1 MEDVFIAGAYVTPFG
16 KFPDMS
22 LRMLA
27 ADAVAGVLADAG
39 CGPDEIDMVFFANA
53 AEGLLT
59 GQESIRGEVA
69 LDGTGLLGK
78 PVVNCENA
86 CASGSTAAHLAIMAV
101 RSGSADVALAL
112 GAEKLTNPDRARTF
126 SVFKSGWDVERF
138 GGPDDSSDQSAFM
151 SVYAQMTRDYMA
163 RTDAT
168 VEDFAAIS
176 VKSHNNGALNPNAQ
190 YRDPVTIEEVLASRV
205 IDDPLRLL
213 MCSPIG
219 DGASAVVVANHRGLA
234 RLDAEPVRVLA
245 AALRSGSRDESETP
259 VIVAARAAYE
269 HAGIRPDDLDV
280 LEIHDAAAPAELMVT
295 EELGLAGPGEGLALF
310 HAGATRIGGRFPI
323 NPGGGLLSRGH
334 PIGATGCAQLTELVD
349 QLRGR
354 CGARQVEDAKIA
366 LAENGGGWLGGK
378 GPAVATITI
387 LARDGAWPG
396 SEA

>member
-16 KFPDMS
+16 KFADKS

-27 ADAVAGVLADAG
+27 ADAVAGALADAG
-39 CGPDEIDMVFFANA
+39 CSPDEIDIVFFANA

-59 GQESIRGEVA
+59 GQESIRGQVA

-86 CASGSTAAHLAIMAV
+86 CAGGSTAAHLAIMAV

-126 SVFKSGWDVERF
+126 SVFKSGWDVERY

-163 RTDAT
+163 RSDAT

-176 VKSHNNGALNPNAQ
+176 VKSHDNGALNPNAQ

-205 IDDPLRLL
+205 IDDPLRML

-219 DGASAVVVANHRGLA
+219 DGAAAVVVANARGLQ
-234 RLDAEPVRVLA
+234 RLNSEPVRVLA
-245 AALRSGSRDESETP
+245 AALRSGSRDATESP
-259 VIVAARAAYE
+259 VVVAARIAYE
-269 HAGIRPDDLDV
+269 QAGIGPGDLDV
-280 LEIHDAAAPAELMVT
+280 TEVHDAAAPAELMVT
-295 EELGLAGPGEGLALF
+295 EELGLAGPGEGPALF
-310 HAGATRIGGRFPI
+310 RSGATRIGGRIPI

-334 PIGATGCAQLTELVD
+334 PIGATGCAQLTELAD

-354 CGARQVEDAKIA
+354 CGARQVADAEIA
-366 LAENGGGWLGGK
+366 LAENGGGWLGGE

-387 LARDGAWPG
+387 LARNGA
-396 SEA
+396 

>member
-1 MEDVFIAGAYVTPFG
+1 MEDVFIAGAFVTPFG
-16 KFPDMS
+16 KFPDRS

-27 ADAVAGVLADAG
+27 ADAAAGALADAG
-39 CGPDEIDMVFFANA
+39 CGPDEVDMVFFANA

-59 GQESIRGEVA
+59 GQESIRGQVA

-86 CASGSTAAHLAIMAV
+86 CAGGSTAAHLAIMAV

-126 SVFKSGWDVERF
+126 SVFKSGWDIERY

-176 VKSHNNGALNPNAQ
+176 VKSHVNGALNPKAQ
-190 YRDPVTIEEVLASRV
+190 YREPLSIEEVLASRV
-205 IDDPLRLL
+205 IDEPLRML

-219 DGASAVVVANHRGLA
+219 DGASAVMVANERGLR

-245 AALRSGSRDESETP
+245 ATLRSGSRTEAESP
-259 VIVAARAAYE
+259 IVVASRAAYDR
-269 HAGIRPDDLDV
+269 AGIDPDDLDV
-280 LEIHDAAAPAELMVT
+280 IEIHDAAAPAELMAS
-295 EELGLAGPGEGLALF
+295 EEIGIAGPGEGPELLRSGDTAL
-310 HAGATRIGGRFPI
+310 GGRFPI
-323 NPGGGLLSRGH
+323 NPSGGLLSRGH

-354 CGARQVEDAKIA
+354 AGERQVAGARVA

-387 LARDGAWPG
+387 LARG
-396 SEA
+396 